1 MTKTTSAS
9 LSTTLDWLVSTLT
22 KFLGWLGVQ
31 NQHWLLRKKFAIET
45 YKDYRKDKEWHAPD
59 ADALAERIAYND
71 ALLVVEELVRDLA
84 ETVEKNPYPGEQ
96 KYLLTIAVELFPNA
110 GVKFEPG
117 RRRKLLKG
125 RDLWERIFE
134 IGEISSIK
142 INFPVTDAEH
152 EITEV
157 ERKLWELVREDGT
170 VPAIEIP
177 KALNMKPTGKNYAA
191 IREKLIER
199 GWVWKSMRKDGKIS
213 KVVVA
218 PQR

>member
-1 MTKTTSAS
+1 
-9 LSTTLDWLVSTLT
+9 
-22 KFLGWLGVQ
+22 LGVQ

-117 RRRKLLKG
+117 RRRNLVKG
-125 RDLWERIFE
+125 RDLWERIFD

-177 KALNMKPTGKNYAA
+177 ISLGMEANSKVYRTVKKRL
-191 IREKLIER
+191 EER
-199 GWVWKSMRKDGKIS
+199 GWVWKAVKKNGKVS